1 MYSTIGNVDYYKKVI
16 ISRWK
21 PLNIKILSFL
31 TMRLNK
37 MGQGLPINT
46 IILIAIGLLI
56 LVFFIT
62 FAVGGFKGLGAGASP
77 SSSALS
83 SFYSTCDSY
92 CTGSAA
98 TSNVAFWCTDHQT
111 IGASTYYCGF
121 QKNTLGNAYVGCN
134 FNGSTAYFNSTYA
147 PSGATFLCYGSTT
160 SITGQTASP

>member
-1 MYSTIGNVDYYKKVI
+1 
-16 ISRWK
+16 
-21 PLNIKILSFL
+21 
-31 TMRLNK
+31 MRLNK

-83 SFYSTCDSY
+83 SFYATCDSY

-111 IGASTYYCGF
+111 IGASTYYCGN
-121 QKNTLGNAYVGCN
+121 QTNTLGKAMGCN
-134 FNGSTAYFNSTYA
+134 FNGSTAYLTSTQA
-147 PSGATFLCYGSTT
+147 DSTPNAFLCYGGTNPIVGSTF
-160 SITGQTASP
+160 P